1 MKECYTSSA
10 GVLSESSVTRF
21 TYNKDAPAEFSRGVL
36 MMNWLLD

>member
-1 MKECYTSSA
+1 MNECYTPSA

-21 TYNKDAPAEFSRGVL
+21 TYNKDAPADLSRGAL